1 MVFLLI
7 GLIMVSSVS
16 VYPSYAD
23 TLRFVQRWLLDEPS
37 NSYYLFKHMKDLL
50 VALFL
55 CFVVSRVP
63 YQIFEKFVYPILG
76 LSIFGLVLVLF
87 IGAEL
92 NGAKW
97 WITLPGLPN
106 IQPMEFAKVGFI
118 MFSAYF
124 FKKREHKMGSFSQG
138 FVPYMFYLFVFIG
151 LLALQPDFW
160 GILLFGPLALVL
172 YFLSWGRLRYIMGLV
187 AMWLVFV
194 MSIYA
199 IGSSQESGLYYIHK
213 RIANY
218 LSDSRDA
225 IANQTIG
232 YQTEQALITIGS
244 GGFGGRWFGE
254 SIQKFGYLP
263 EVENDFIFS
272 VIVEEWWLFGA
283 TILFGLY
290 LALIYRL
297 LRIASRTMDPFG
309 RYIVLWVA
317 AWIGLQAFTNM
328 WVNLNVIPLT
338 GVTLPFL
345 SIGGSSIAS
354 LMIGIGLCLNIS
366 KYQTRK
372 QNILHTNRKRFEL
385 YPEKVFEDDIVR

>member
-1 MVFLLI
+1 M
-7 GLIMVSSVS
+7 
-16 VYPSYAD
+16 
-23 TLRFVQRWLLDEPS
+23 R
-37 NSYYLFKHMKDLL
+37 
-50 VALFL
+50 
-55 CFVVSRVP
+55 
-63 YQIFEKFVYPILG
+63 
-76 LSIFGLVLVLF
+76 
-87 IGAEL
+87 
-92 NGAKW
+92 
-97 WITLPGLPN
+97 
-106 IQPMEFAKVGFI
+106 
-118 MFSAYF
+118 
-124 FKKREHKMGSFSQG
+124 SFSEG
-138 FVPYMFYLFVFIG
+138 FVPYMLYLLLFVG

-160 GILLFGPLALVL
+160 GILLFGPLALIL
-172 YFLSWGRLRYIMGLV
+172 YFLSWGKLRYIMSLV
-187 AMWLVFV
+187 ALWLIFIA
-194 MSIYA
+194 SIYA
-199 IGSSQESGLYYIHK
+199 IGSSQESDLYYIHK

-225 IANQTIG
+225 IANQTIW

-283 TILFGLY
+283 TLLFTLY

-297 LRIASRTMDPFG
+297 LKIASRTLDPFG

-354 LMIGIGLCLNIS
+354 LMIGIGLCLNVS
-366 KYQTRK
+366 KYQSHK
-372 QNILHTNRKRFEL
+372 QSVFHTQRKRFEL
-385 YPEKVFEDDIVR
+385 YPGKVFEDDIVK